1 MYSLAIA
8 RFDIPGEAGFPL
20 NGNYIF
26 IVIIHIMIIFV
37 NFKFLLFIFLGVYA
51 RPRTPDEAD
60 SLRQYFLQLR

>member
-26 IVIIHIMIIFV
+26 IVH
-37 NFKFLLFIFLGVYA
+37 NYTYYDKLCKF
-51 RPRTPDEAD
+51 
-60 SLRQYFLQLR
+60 